1 MAFSQS
7 TPWRTDM
14 TTKTDFT
21 SDEWE
26 ILRDAPNL
34 VILAVAFAGASG
46 FFGSIAEAM
55 APSGTIMEAAQ
66 GGNQLLREVCK
77 KEEMISSV
85 DSIKNMAKAGGD
97 LAVLQSDLHREAIV
111 KSRAALDLLRQKGA
125 AEDVAAYRG
134 FLLTLGDK
142 VANAAKEG
150 AFLGFGGERV
160 SEPER
165 ILLAELADA
174 VGALQA

>member
-1 MAFSQS
+1 
-7 TPWRTDM
+7 M
-14 TTKTDFT
+14 TTKADFT

-26 ILRDAPNL
+26 VLRDAPHL

-55 APSGTIMEAAQ
+55 APSGVLVEALK
-66 GGNQLLREVCK
+66 GSNQLLREICQ
-77 KEEMISSV
+77 KEEIQTSV
-85 DSIKNMAKAGGD
+85 KSIKNRVKATGD
-97 LAVLQSDLHREAIV
+97 LADIQAALRKEAIEKARV
-111 KSRAALDLLRQKGA
+111 ALDLLRQKGSP
-125 AEDVAAYRG
+125 EDIAAYRD
-134 FLLTLGDK
+134 FLVTLGNQ

-165 ILLAELADA
+165 ILLAELAEA
-174 VGALQA
+174 MGVLQA